1 MCCRYGDIVSLQPG
15 SPPSSPAW
23 ATPKRVN
30 RTSSVVL
37 AVVGILFGSG
47 AVLLVA
53 LYLLVALGIPA
64 VLVSALLAL
73 IPLSVVLLSVHWIDR
88 WEPEPRAALWFAF
101 LWGAGVAVA
110 LALLVDLGV
119 EITAGAG
126 ADPSAGHFQA
136 AVLQAP
142 FVEEIAKGAGVL
154 ILALAVRR
162 YFDSPVDG
170 IVYAAVVAGG
180 FAFSENIVYFGTTFV
195 ESGASGL
202 GAVFVLRGV
211 FSPFAHVMFTSCT
224 GFAVGFAAQ
233 RYRTGRVLF
242 AWVIGLIPAMFLHG
256 LWNAAGF
263 IVGDF
268 LGYYLAVQVPL
279 FAGAVVMVVLLR
291 RHEVRITRRRLQE
304 YADAGWFLPV
314 EVTWLSTPSGR
325 REARRWAQARSP
337 HAGGL
342 MKRFTADATTLAFA
356 RQRQVQGRGHL
367 RPAADEAALLAAVT
381 ADRRAMLA

>member
-1 MCCRYGDIVSLQPG
+1 MLGIVFG
-15 SPPSSPAW
+15 A
-23 ATPKRVN
+23 
-30 RTSSVVL
+30 L
-37 AVVGILFGSG
+37 AL
-47 AVLLVA
+47 LLVA
-53 LYLLVALGIPA
+53 LYLLTALGLPA
-64 VLVSALLAL
+64 VAVSAVLALFPLGTVLLA
-73 IPLSVVLLSVHWIDR
+73 VRWIDR

-126 ADPSAGHFQA
+126 RDPSLQEFQG

-154 ILALAVRR
+154 ILALAARR

-180 FAFSENIVYFGTTFV
+180 FAFTENIVYFGSTLV

-202 GAVFVLRGV
+202 GSVFVLRGI

-233 RYRTGRVLF
+233 RYRAGGVVV
-242 AWVIGLIPAMFLHG
+242 AWLIGLVPAMLLHG

-263 IVGDF
+263 LVDDF
-268 LGYYLAVQVPL
+268 FGYYLAVQLPIFL
-279 FAGAVVMVVLLR
+279 TAVALVVALR
-291 RHEVRITRRRLQE
+291 RYEVRVTRTRLQE
-304 YADAGWFLPV
+304 YADAGWFLPG
-314 EVTWLSTPSGR
+314 EVAWLSSPAGR
-325 REARRWAQARSP
+325 RDARRWARGRSAQA
-337 HAGGL
+337 GVL
-342 MKRFTADATTLAFA
+342 MKRFTADATRLAFD
-356 RQRQVQGRGHL
+356 RQRVVVGRGHL
-367 RPAADEAALLAAVT
+367 GPSTDEAALLAAVT
-381 ADRRAMLA
+381 ANRAAMLR